1 MRCSLVHKP
10 PQTDCG
16 AVDVKVNTM
25 FTFFVPHLPRA
36 LSLTGFSEVN
46 IVFTSGQALL
56 FAPLHQPMHGSA
68 AADPPADGPRSPQ
81 KAPCG
86 R

>member
-10 PQTDCG
+10 PQTDCS
-16 AVDVKVNTM
+16 AVDVEVNTM
-25 FTFFVPHLPRA
+25 FTFPAPHLLRT

-56 FAPLHQPMHGSA
+56 FALLHQPMHGSA

-81 KAPCG
+81 EVPCG